1 VKFSAHGPARGLA
14 AGALAAWSVVPLARA
29 DPTDTTVVA
38 AWHPPA
44 VDVSPAP
51 SREVD
56 VGDAVDALPGLI
68 RVPVAGSIDRRGI
81 AFASSAGYGWTESV
95 LGQGDSHDRVFGSL
109 AASVRPVSFFAASL
123 QLDGR
128 YDWHT
133 DPDGSSGF
141 TGDPRLALRV
151 GGPVGTAFHLG
162 AQVGVWLPGG
172 AAPSVDFKAITPD
185 ASLLATIHAPDSPLV
200 VTSRVGFRWDNSA
213 QSAPDPERLSLS
225 DRVALGINQASAVLV
240 GLGVA
245 VKTSPRVALLAD
257 ATWDLLVGNDAPT
270 ALQSPIV
277 VSGGVRA
284 SLDREG
290 TWQVSVTGATSPSE
304 RPVIAAG
311 SPLVDIEPRVSG
323 FVALTVRPAPPA
335 PPAPAAAI
343 APEPPPVPVAPPPPV
358 VARALV
364 RGRVVTDADH
374 SPVPHAHLVVQTTGG
389 TPKEATT
396 DEQGQF
402 EVDDLDP
409 GAASIDVTAEGYA
422 PVTRTV
428 TLSVSAVT
436 PPPDATPAPATDA
449 AGAAADAIEIT
460 LARALPSGQVRG
472 LVRDFSGKPVGA
484 QIRLEPIGVDAQ
496 VGTDGM
502 FEVNVAPGAYDVVVH
517 AAGYVD
523 QRRHVS
529 VERDGVT
536 MMNVELRKIR

>member
-1 VKFSAHGPARGLA
+1 MKFAAHGPASGLA
-14 AGALAAWSVVPLARA
+14 AGALAAWSVLPVARA
-29 DPTDTTVVA
+29 DPTDTTVVS
-38 AWHPPA
+38 AWHPQA
-44 VDVSPAP
+44 ATDASPAP

-81 AFASSAGYGWTESV
+81 ALASSAGYGWTESV

-133 DPDGSSGF
+133 DPDGSSGS
-141 TGDPRLALRV
+141 TGEPRLALRV
-151 GGPVGTAFHLG
+151 GGPVATAVHLG
-162 AQVGVWLPGG
+162 AQVGVWFPGG
-172 AAPSVDFKAITPD
+172 AAPSVDFKATTPD
-185 ASLLATIHAPDSPLV
+185 ASLLATVHAPDSPLV
-200 VTSRVGFRWDNSA
+200 FTSRVGFRWDNSA
-213 QSAPDPERLSLS
+213 QSVPDPERLSLS

-257 ATWDLLVGNDAPT
+257 ATWDLLVGSGAPT

-290 TWQVSVTGATSPSE
+290 TWQVSLTGATSPSE

-323 FVALTVRPAPPA
+323 FVALTIRPAPPA
-335 PPAPAAAI
+335 PPAPTAAI
-343 APEPPPVPVAPPPPV
+343 ASEPPPVPLAPSPAPPPPV

-364 RGRVVTDADH
+364 RGRVVADADR
-374 SPVPHAHLVVQTTGG
+374 SPVPHAHLAVQTTGG

-396 DEQGQF
+396 DEQGRF

-409 GAASIDVTAEGYA
+409 GAMSIDVTAEGYA
-422 PVTRTV
+422 PVTRTL
-428 TLSVSAVT
+428 TLSASPVT
-436 PPPDATPAPATDA
+436 PTPAPATDA
-449 AGAAADAIEIT
+449 ADAAGAIEIT
-460 LARALPSGQVRG
+460 LAKALPSGQVRG
-472 LVRDFSGKPVGA
+472 LVRDFSGKPVAA
-484 QIRLEPIGVDAQ
+484 QIRVEPVGVEAQ
-496 VGTDGM
+496 VGADGM

-536 MMNVELRKIR
+536 MMNVELRKVR

>member
-1 VKFSAHGPARGLA
+1 MVPA
-14 AGALAAWSVVPLARA
+14 ARA
-29 DPTDTTVVA
+29 DPADTTVVA
-38 AWHPPA
+38 AWHPQPA
-44 VDVSPAP
+44 ADVLPAP

-81 AFASSAGYGWTESV
+81 ALASSAGYGWTESV

-133 DPDGSSGF
+133 DPDGSSGS

-151 GGPVGTAFHLG
+151 GAPVGTAFHVG
-162 AQVGVWLPGG
+162 AQVGVWFPGG
-172 AAPSVDFKAITPD
+172 MAPSVDFKATTPD

-200 VTSRVGFRWDNSA
+200 VTSRLGFRWDNSA

-225 DRVALGINQASAVLV
+225 DRVALGINQASAALV

-245 VKTSPRVALLAD
+245 VKTSPRVSLLAD
-257 ATWDLLVGNDAPT
+257 ATWDLLVGTGAPS

-277 VSGGVRA
+277 ISGGVRA
-284 SLDREG
+284 SLDRAG

-323 FVALTVRPAPPA
+323 FVAFTMRPAPP
-335 PPAPAAAI
+335 PPPEPAAAI
-343 APEPPPVPVAPPPPV
+343 APEPPPAPAPSAAAPPPV
-358 VARALV
+358 VARAVV
-364 RGRVVTDADH
+364 RGRVVADADH
-374 SPVPHAHLVVQTTGG
+374 SPVPHAHLAVQTTGG
-389 TPKEATT
+389 TPKEAAT
-396 DEQGQF
+396 DEQGRF

-422 PVTRTV
+422 PVTRTL
-428 TLSVSAVT
+428 TLSASPLPR
-436 PPPDATPAPATDA
+436 PPATPAPAGGPAGDA
-449 AGAAADAIEIT
+449 EGAIEIT
-460 LARALPSGQVRG
+460 LTKALPSGQVRG
-472 LVRDFSGKPVGA
+472 LVRDFTGKPVAA
-484 QIRLEPIGVDAQ
+484 QIRLEPVGVDAQ
-496 VGTDGM
+496 VGPDGM
-502 FEVNVAPGAYDVVVH
+502 FEVNVAPGSYDVVVH
-517 AAGYVD
+517 ATGFVD

-536 MMNVELRKIR
+536 MMNVELRKVR